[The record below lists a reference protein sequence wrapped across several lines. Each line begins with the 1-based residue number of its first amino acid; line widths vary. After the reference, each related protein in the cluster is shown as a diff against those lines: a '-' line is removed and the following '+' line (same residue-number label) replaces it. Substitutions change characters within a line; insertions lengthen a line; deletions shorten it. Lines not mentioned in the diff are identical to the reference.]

1 MIAYRQ
7 NHATL
12 QVHPKP
18 ERKRRRRDPR
28 PRLDNPK
35 GAVAD
40 ATDLLDRIAAT
51 LEHAGVGEADFGRL
65 ATRDPNLVGDLYAGR
80 KIRAGTR
87 ARIITALEQIERGTR
102 NG

>member
-51 LEHAGVGEADFGRL
+51 LERPAQ
-65 ATRDPNLVGDLYAGR
+65 
-80 KIRAGTR
+80 R
-87 ARIITALEQIERGTR
+87 ARKGLVILDDQQLTGIGHVRAPVG
-102 NG
+102 

>member
-7 NHATL
+7 NYSAL
-12 QVHPKP
+12 QTRPQS
-18 ERKRRRRDPR
+18 ERKPRRDPR

-35 GAVAD
+35 GAAAD
-40 ATDLLDRIAAT
+40 ASDLLDRIART

-65 ATRDPNLVGDLYAGR
+65 AIRDPNLVGDLYAGR

-87 ARIITALEQIERGTR
+87 ARIVTALEQIERGTS

>member
-40 ATDLLDRIAAT
+40 ATDLLDRSAAT
-51 LEHAGVGEADFGRL
+51 L
-65 ATRDPNLVGDLYAGR
+65 
-80 KIRAGTR
+80 
-87 ARIITALEQIERGTR
+87 
-102 NG
+102 

>member
-1 MIAYRQ
+1 MISYRQ
-7 NHATL
+7 NYAAL
-12 QVHPKP
+12 QTRPKS
-18 ERKRRRRDPR
+18 ERVRRRRDPR

-40 ATDLLDRIAAT
+40 ATDLLDRIARA

-87 ARIITALEQIERGTR
+87 ARIITALEQIERGTN